1 MLTLDHLSLQRGT
14 SLLLAD
20 ASLTLHAGQRVA
32 LVGANGTGKSSL
44 FALIRGAL
52 APDKGDLFL
61 PDNIRIAH
69 MAQEVPSSSRSA
81 QDYVL
86 DGDVELRRAQQ
97 ALADAEAR
105 DDHQQMAQLHQRLD
119 DLSGYTAESRAA
131 QLLHGLGFS
140 QDQLTHPVSS
150 FSGGWR
156 IRLNLAQALMCPS
169 DLMLLDEPT
178 NHLDLDAILWLEG
191 WLRQYPGTLLF
202 ISHDRDFIDR
212 VADHVVHL
220 DQQKLTLY
228 RGNYSAFE
236 RMRAER
242 LAQQQAQF
250 SKQQQRVAE
259 IESFVRR
266 FRAQATKAKQ
276 AQSRLKELERME
288 LIAPAHVDSPFSFT
302 IPESDKISDPLLVL
316 READLGYDPNRPIL
330 RKVSINLH
338 PGSRYG
344 LLGPNGAGKS
354 TLIKALAQDSTLLS
368 GRLTR
373 GEHLAIG
380 YFAQHQLD
388 ALDLEATP
396 LLHLQRLSP
405 RESEQSLRNYLGS
418 FGFYGDEALSVVKR
432 FSGGEKA
439 RLALAIIAWQKPNLL
454 LLDEPTNHLDLEMR
468 QALTMA
474 LQGFSGAVLVVSHD
488 RHLLKNTV
496 DEFLL
501 VADGQVTPF
510 DGDLG
515 DYEHWMTEQRRQQ
528 QVQTASDSDKL
539 RQGES
544 AEDRKNRK
552 RLAAEARQQLSPLK
566 KKHRELETQLDKLQ
580 TQLSVLETQL
590 AEPELYEVS
599 QKAKLTQLLAEQTSA
614 KQKLAQVEEDWLLLG
629 EEIEALEKDLLAE

>member
-1 MLTLDHLSLQRGT
+1 MLTLEHLSLQRGT
-14 SLLLAD
+14 SQLLID
-20 ASLTLHAGQRVA
+20 ASLTIHAGQRVA

-44 FALIRGAL
+44 FALIRGEL
-52 APDKGDLFL
+52 QPDKGDLFL
-61 PDNIRIAH
+61 PGGIRIAH
-69 MAQEVPSSSRSA
+69 MAQETPSSPRSA
-81 QDYVL
+81 LDYVI
-86 DGDVELRRAQQ
+86 DGDRELRAVQQ
-97 ALADAEAR
+97 ALSAAEAA
-105 DDHQQMAQLHQRLD
+105 DDHPKMAQLHQRLD
-119 DLSGYTAESRAA
+119 DLHGYTAESRAA
-131 QLLHGLGFS
+131 QLLHGLGFT
-140 QDQLTHPVSS
+140 QAELERPVSS

-178 NHLDLDAILWLEG
+178 NHLDLDAIVWLEG
-191 WLRQYPGTLLF
+191 WLRQYPGTLLL

-212 VADHVVHL
+212 VVDHVVHL

-236 RMRAER
+236 RLRAER
-242 LAQQQAQF
+242 LSQQQAQYT
-250 SKQQQRVAE
+250 KQQQRVAE
-259 IESFVRR
+259 IENFVRR
-266 FRAQATKAKQ
+266 FRAKATKAKQ

-316 READLGYDPNRPIL
+316 KQADLGYQPDQPIL
-330 RKVSINLH
+330 RQVSINLH
-338 PGSRYG
+338 PGSRLG

-354 TLIKALAQDSTLLS
+354 TLIKALAQGSTQLS
-368 GRLTR
+368 GQRTQ

-388 ALDLEATP
+388 ALDLEASP

-405 RESEQSLRNYLGS
+405 QEPEQSLRNYLGS
-418 FGFYGDEALSVVKR
+418 FGFHGDEALSPVKR

-488 RHLLKNTV
+488 RHLLKSTV

-501 VADGQVTPF
+501 VADGQVAPF
-510 DGDLG
+510 DGDLT
-515 DYEHWMTEQRRQQ
+515 DYERWMSEQRRQTIQ
-528 QVQTASDSDKL
+528 EAQVEQKPKS
-539 RQGES
+539 GES
-544 AEDRKNRK
+544 AEDRKNR
-552 RLAAEARQQLSPLK
+552 RRAAAEARQQLSPLK
-566 KKHRELETQLDKLQ
+566 KKQRDLEARVDQLQ
-580 TQLSVLETQL
+580 TQLKAVETELTDPDLYDATNKPRLTELLRKQTELAQAL
-590 AEPELYEVS
+590 AESE
-599 QKAKLTQLLAEQTSA
+599 EQ
-614 KQKLAQVEEDWLLLG
+614 WLLLT
-629 EEIEALEKDLLAE
+629 EEIETLEQDLLSD

>member
-1 MLTLDHLSLQRGT
+1 MLTLEHLSLQRGT
-14 SLLLAD
+14 SQLLTD
-20 ASLTLHAGQRVA
+20 ASLTIHAGQRVA

-44 FALIRGAL
+44 FALIRGEL
-52 APDKGDLFL
+52 QPDKGDLFL
-61 PDNIRIAH
+61 PGGIRISH
-69 MAQEVPSSSRSA
+69 MAQETPSSPRSA
-81 QDYVL
+81 LDYVI
-86 DGDVELRRAQQ
+86 DGDRELRAVQQ
-97 ALADAEAR
+97 ALAEAEAA
-105 DDHQQMAQLHQRLD
+105 DDHPKMAQLHQRLD
-119 DLSGYTAESRAA
+119 DLHGYTAESRAA
-131 QLLHGLGFS
+131 QLLHGLGFA
-140 QDQLTHPVSS
+140 QGELNQPVSS

-178 NHLDLDAILWLEG
+178 NHLDLDAIVWLED
-191 WLRQYPGTLLF
+191 WLRQYPGTLLL

-236 RMRAER
+236 RLRAER
-242 LAQQQAQF
+242 LSQQQAQYA
-250 SKQQQRVAE
+250 KQQQRVAE

-266 FRAQATKAKQ
+266 FRAKATKAKQ

-288 LIAPAHVDSPFSFT
+288 LIAPAHVDSSFSFT
-302 IPESDKISDPLLVL
+302 IPESDKISNPLLVL
-316 READLGYDPNRPIL
+316 KQADLGYSADTPIL
-330 RKVSINLH
+330 RQVSINLH
-338 PGSRYG
+338 PGSRFG

-354 TLIKALAQDSTLLS
+354 TLIKALAQGSTLLS
-368 GRLTR
+368 GQRTQ

-405 RESEQSLRNYLGS
+405 QESEQSLRNYLGS
-418 FGFYGDEALSVVKR
+418 FGFHGDEALSPVKR

-474 LQGFSGAVLVVSHD
+474 LQAFSGAVLVVSHD
-488 RHLLKNTV
+488 RHLLKSTV

-501 VADGQVTPF
+501 VADGQVVPF
-510 DGDLG
+510 DGDLA
-515 DYEHWMTEQRRQQ
+515 DYERWMSEQRRQTSQ
-528 QVQTASDSDKL
+528 ETTAEQSRPKS
-539 RQGES
+539 GES
-544 AEDRKNRK
+544 AEDRKAR
-552 RLAAEARQQLSPLK
+552 RRAAAEARQQLSPLK
-566 KKHRELETQLDKLQ
+566 KKQRDLEARVDQLQ
-580 TQLSVLETQL
+580 TQLKALEAELADPALYEAVNKPRLTELLRNQSQQAQAL
-590 AEPELYEVS
+590 AESE
-599 QKAKLTQLLAEQTSA
+599 EQ
-614 KQKLAQVEEDWLLLG
+614 WLLLT
-629 EEIEALEKDLLAE
+629 EEIETLEQDLLAE

>member
-1 MLTLDHLSLQRGT
+1 MLTLEHLSLQRGT
-14 SLLLAD
+14 SQLLID
-20 ASLTLHAGQRVA
+20 ASLTIHAGQRVA

-44 FALIRGAL
+44 FALIRGEL
-52 APDKGDLFL
+52 QPDKGDLFL
-61 PDNIRIAH
+61 PGGIRIAH
-69 MAQEVPSSSRSA
+69 MAQETPSSPRSA
-81 QDYVL
+81 LDYVI
-86 DGDVELRRAQQ
+86 DGDRELRAVQQ
-97 ALADAEAR
+97 ALSAAEAA
-105 DDHQQMAQLHQRLD
+105 DDHPKMAQLHQRLD
-119 DLSGYTAESRAA
+119 DLHGYTAESRAA
-131 QLLHGLGFS
+131 QLLHGLGFA
-140 QDQLTHPVSS
+140 QAELERPVSS

-178 NHLDLDAILWLEG
+178 NHLDLDAIVWLEG
-191 WLRQYPGTLLF
+191 WLRQYPGTLLL

-212 VADHVVHL
+212 VVDHVVHL

-236 RMRAER
+236 RLRAER
-242 LAQQQAQF
+242 LSQQQAQYT
-250 SKQQQRVAE
+250 KQQQRVAE
-259 IESFVRR
+259 IENFVRR
-266 FRAQATKAKQ
+266 FRAKATKAKQ

-316 READLGYDPNRPIL
+316 KQADLGYQPDQPIL
-330 RKVSINLH
+330 RQVSINLH
-338 PGSRYG
+338 PGSRLG

-354 TLIKALAQDSTLLS
+354 TLIKALAQGSTQLS
-368 GRLTR
+368 GQRTQ

-388 ALDLEATP
+388 ALDLEASP

-405 RESEQSLRNYLGS
+405 QEPEQSLRNYLGS
-418 FGFYGDEALSVVKR
+418 FGFHGDEALSPVKR

-488 RHLLKNTV
+488 RHLLKSTV

-501 VADGQVTPF
+501 VADGRVAPF
-510 DGDLG
+510 DGDLT
-515 DYEHWMTEQRRQQ
+515 DYERWMSEQRRQTIQ
-528 QVQTASDSDKL
+528 EAQVEQKPKS
-539 RQGES
+539 GES
-544 AEDRKNRK
+544 AEDRKNR
-552 RLAAEARQQLSPLK
+552 RRAAAEARQQLSPLK
-566 KKHRELETQLDKLQ
+566 KKQRDLEARVDQLQ
-580 TQLSVLETQL
+580 TQLKAVETELADPDLYDATNKPRLTELLRKQTELAQAL
-590 AEPELYEVS
+590 AESE
-599 QKAKLTQLLAEQTSA
+599 EQ
-614 KQKLAQVEEDWLLLG
+614 WLLLT
-629 EEIEALEKDLLAE
+629 EEIETLEQDLLSD

>member
-1 MLTLDHLSLQRGT
+1 MLTLEHLSLQRGT
-14 SLLLAD
+14 SQLLID
-20 ASLTLHAGQRVA
+20 ASLTIHAGQRVA

-44 FALIRGAL
+44 FALIRGEL
-52 APDKGDLFL
+52 QPDKGDLFL
-61 PDNIRIAH
+61 PGGFRIAH
-69 MAQEVPSSSRSA
+69 MAQETPSSPRSA
-81 QDYVL
+81 LDYVI
-86 DGDVELRRAQQ
+86 DGDRELRAVQQ
-97 ALADAEAR
+97 ALSAAETA
-105 DDHQQMAQLHQRLD
+105 DDHPKMAQLHQRLD
-119 DLSGYTAESRAA
+119 DLHGYTAESRAA
-131 QLLHGLGFS
+131 QLLHGLGFA
-140 QDQLTHPVSS
+140 QAELERPVSS

-178 NHLDLDAILWLEG
+178 NHLDLDAIVWLES
-191 WLRQYPGTLLF
+191 WLRQYPGTLLL

-212 VADHVVHL
+212 VVDHVVHL

-236 RMRAER
+236 RLRAER
-242 LAQQQAQF
+242 LSQQQAQYT
-250 SKQQQRVAE
+250 KQQQRVAE
-259 IESFVRR
+259 IENFVRR
-266 FRAQATKAKQ
+266 FRAKATKAKQ

-316 READLGYDPNRPIL
+316 KHADLGYQADQPIL
-330 RKVSINLH
+330 RQVSINLH
-338 PGSRYG
+338 PGSRFG

-354 TLIKALAQDSTLLS
+354 TLIKALAQGSTQLS
-368 GRLTR
+368 GQRTQ

-405 RESEQSLRNYLGS
+405 QEPEQSLRNYLGS
-418 FGFYGDEALSVVKR
+418 FGFHGDEALSPVKR

-488 RHLLKNTV
+488 RHLLKSTV

-501 VADGQVTPF
+501 VADGQVAPF
-510 DGDLG
+510 DGDLV
-515 DYEHWMTEQRRQQ
+515 DYERWMSEQRRQTAQ
-528 QVQTASDSDKL
+528 ETQVEQKPKS
-539 RQGES
+539 GES
-544 AEDRKNRK
+544 AEDRKNR
-552 RLAAEARQQLSPLK
+552 RRAAAEARQQLSPLK
-566 KKHRELETQLDKLQ
+566 KKQRDLEARVDKLQ
-580 TQLSVLETQL
+580 TQLKAVEAELADSALYEAANKPRLTELLRNQTELAQAL
-590 AEPELYEVS
+590 AESE
-599 QKAKLTQLLAEQTSA
+599 EQ
-614 KQKLAQVEEDWLLLG
+614 WLLLT
-629 EEIEALEKDLLAE
+629 EEIETLEQDLLSD

>member
-1 MLTLDHLSLQRGT
+1 MLTLEHLSLQRGT
-14 SLLLAD
+14 SQLLID
-20 ASLTLHAGQRVA
+20 ASLTIHAGQRVA

-44 FALIRGAL
+44 FALIRGEL
-52 APDKGDLFL
+52 QPDKGDLFL
-61 PDNIRIAH
+61 PGGIRIAH
-69 MAQEVPSSSRSA
+69 MAQETPSSPRSA
-81 QDYVL
+81 LDYVI
-86 DGDVELRRAQQ
+86 DGDRELRAVQQ
-97 ALADAEAR
+97 ALSAAEAA
-105 DDHQQMAQLHQRLD
+105 DDPKMAQLHQRLD
-119 DLSGYTAESRAA
+119 DLHGYTAESRAA
-131 QLLHGLGFS
+131 QLLHGLGFT
-140 QDQLTHPVSS
+140 QAELERPVSS

-178 NHLDLDAILWLEG
+178 NHLDLDAIVWLEG
-191 WLRQYPGTLLF
+191 WLRQYPGTLLL

-212 VADHVVHL
+212 VVDHVVHL

-236 RMRAER
+236 RLRAER
-242 LAQQQAQF
+242 LSQQQAQYT
-250 SKQQQRVAE
+250 KQQQRVAE
-259 IESFVRR
+259 IENFVRR
-266 FRAQATKAKQ
+266 FRAKATKAKQ

-316 READLGYDPNRPIL
+316 KQADLGYQADQPIL
-330 RKVSINLH
+330 RQVSINLH
-338 PGSRYG
+338 PGSRLG

-354 TLIKALAQDSTLLS
+354 TLIKALAQGSTQLS
-368 GRLTR
+368 GQRTQ

-388 ALDLEATP
+388 ALDLEASP

-405 RESEQSLRNYLGS
+405 QEPEQSLRNYLGS
-418 FGFYGDEALSVVKR
+418 FGFHGDEALSPVKR

-488 RHLLKNTV
+488 RHLLKSTV

-501 VADGQVTPF
+501 VADGQVAPF
-510 DGDLG
+510 DGDLT
-515 DYEHWMTEQRRQQ
+515 DYERWMSEQRRQTIQ
-528 QVQTASDSDKL
+528 EAQVEQKPKS
-539 RQGES
+539 GES
-544 AEDRKNRK
+544 AEDRKNR
-552 RLAAEARQQLSPLK
+552 RRAAAEARQQLSPLK
-566 KKHRELETQLDKLQ
+566 KKQRDLEARVDQLQ
-580 TQLSVLETQL
+580 TQLKAVETEL
-590 AEPELYEVS
+590 ADPDLYDATNKPRLTELLR
-599 QKAKLTQLLAEQTSA
+599 KQTE
-614 KQKLAQVEEDWLLLG
+614 LAQALAKSEEQWLLLT
-629 EEIEALEKDLLAE
+629 EEIETLEQDLLSD

>member
-1 MLTLDHLSLQRGT
+1 MLTLEHLSLQRGT
-14 SLLLAD
+14 SQLLID
-20 ASLTLHAGQRVA
+20 ASLTIHAGQRVA

-44 FALIRGAL
+44 FALIRGEL
-52 APDKGDLFL
+52 QPDKGDLFL
-61 PDNIRIAH
+61 PGGIRIAH
-69 MAQEVPSSSRSA
+69 MAQETPSSPRSA
-81 QDYVL
+81 LDYVI
-86 DGDVELRRAQQ
+86 DGDRELRAVQQ
-97 ALADAEAR
+97 ALSAAEAA
-105 DDHQQMAQLHQRLD
+105 DDHPKMAQLHQRLD
-119 DLSGYTAESRAA
+119 DLHGYTAESRAA
-131 QLLHGLGFS
+131 QLLHGLGFT
-140 QDQLTHPVSS
+140 QAELERPVSS

-178 NHLDLDAILWLEG
+178 NHLDLDAIVWLEG
-191 WLRQYPGTLLF
+191 WLRQYPGTLLL

-212 VADHVVHL
+212 VVDHVVHL

-236 RMRAER
+236 RLRAER
-242 LAQQQAQF
+242 LSQQQAQYT
-250 SKQQQRVAE
+250 KQQQRVAE
-259 IESFVRR
+259 IENFVRR
-266 FRAQATKAKQ
+266 FRAKATKAKQ

-316 READLGYDPNRPIL
+316 KQADLGYQPDQPIL
-330 RKVSINLH
+330 RQVSINLH
-338 PGSRYG
+338 PGSRLG

-354 TLIKALAQDSTLLS
+354 TLIKALAQGSTQLS
-368 GRLTR
+368 GQRTQ

-388 ALDLEATP
+388 ALDLEASP

-405 RESEQSLRNYLGS
+405 QEPEQSLRNYLGS
-418 FGFYGDEALSVVKR
+418 FGFHGDEALSPVKR

-488 RHLLKNTV
+488 RHLLKSTV

-501 VADGQVTPF
+501 VADGQVAPF
-510 DGDLG
+510 DGDLT
-515 DYEHWMTEQRRQQ
+515 DYERWMSEQRRQTIQ
-528 QVQTASDSDKL
+528 EAQVEQKPKS
-539 RQGES
+539 GES
-544 AEDRKNRK
+544 AEDRKNR
-552 RLAAEARQQLSPLK
+552 RRAAAEARQQLSPLK
-566 KKHRELETQLDKLQ
+566 KKQRDLEARVDQLQ
-580 TQLSVLETQL
+580 TQLKAVETELADPDLYDATNKPRLTELLRKQTELAQAL
-590 AEPELYEVS
+590 AESE
-599 QKAKLTQLLAEQTSA
+599 EQ
-614 KQKLAQVEEDWLLLG
+614 WLLLT
-629 EEIEALEKDLLAE
+629 EEIETLEQDLLSD